1 MSPLSSQSLKA
12 CLLSLSLG
20 IAVAATTSACG
31 DAKPVDPKTPGKGV
45 TGATSATTAGPVAA
59 PRPPTPENV
68 PNTESASGVRIDE
81 KIRKACG
88 ISDQEAF
95 FAFDSDQVRAEDRT
109 VLDKVAVCFVSGP
122 LKGQAMK
129 LVGHADPRGPAEYN
143 RILGQKRADGVKKYL
158 VSQQMQ
164 TAKVDSTT
172 RGADDANGKDEVGWA
187 KDRRV
192 DVMLAE

>member
-1 MSPLSSQSLKA
+1 MSSLSSPSLKA
-12 CLLSLSLG
+12 TLLALFLG
-20 IAVAATTSACG
+20 ATVAVTTAACG

-45 TGATSATTAGPVAA
+45 TGATSATVGPVAA

-88 ISDQEAF
+88 ISDQEAY
-95 FAFDSDQVRAEDRT
+95 FAFDSDQVRGEDRT
-109 VLDKVAVCFVSGP
+109 VLDKVATCFVSGP
-122 LKGQAMK
+122 LKGQAMR

-164 TAKVDSTT
+164 SAKVDSTT
-172 RGADDANGKDEVGWA
+172 RGADDANGKDDVGWA